1 MSEELQPVLEYTKE
15 DFENTT
21 RPFEDI
27 YKFHGDPFQE
37 KRALERIA
45 KIAKALKVPDF
56 KKTYQAY
63 VRSLK
68 VSSDSVSSENIASYD
83 GQELELDTGEWIADE
98 SGIWRYGGF
107 GDQEIACS
115 HPIIPVERLKNIDTG
130 ELKIRLAFKRG
141 KTSPRRQWNEILT
154 DFDTVS
160 NAKNIVSLARI
171 GISVTSGKRAQ
182 NLVDYIADVLDRNYD
197 LIPERHSV
205 SRMGW
210 NEEGFAPYV
219 DDAIFDGNEN
229 YLRIF
234 KVIHPHGEFKIW
246 LEEALDARKTSIT
259 ARIVLASSFASVL
272 VGPVGCLPFIVHLWG
287 GTGTGKTV
295 AQMLAAAVWAYPER
309 GGPFFPTFKATSV
322 GFEVLSG
329 FLNSLPLFI
338 DDLQLAKDSRGKVI
352 FNVYEMTS
360 GAGKLRSNKTL
371 GLAASPTWA
380 NCDIT
385 SALALF
391 LSLYIS
397 GGISKPIQK
406 FAAFAELVA
415 IGDMDVTK
423 VTEEKDRLWARRKDE
438 IGTLANA
445 FDKLIASTTEQAKE
459 TAAIADGDLTTA
471 ITIRSEYDVMGK
483 ALTNLVEK
491 FHMLVLSIVSSADQV
506 DAGAKQVA
514 DSSTGL
520 SQGATEQASSV
531 EELSASMEEIIA
543 QTTQT
548 AQNAQETHQLAI
560 TIKTDAEAGNAR
572 MKDMLRAMDEINTSS
587 DSINKIIK
595 VIEDIA
601 FQTNIL
607 ALNAAVEAARAGEH
621 GRGFAVVAEEV
632 RNLAGKSA
640 QAANETTALIEASIQ
655 KVEAG
660 TSIANEAA
668 AAFKEIAE
676 GISHSSE
683 LVGAIATAS
692 NEQAAALEQ
701 VNQGIMQ
708 VSQVVQSNAAA
719 AEEGAAASEE
729 LSAQAAGLKENVG
742 IFKLKSQEAAA

>member
-1 MSEELQPVLEYTKE
+1 MKKW
-15 DFENTT
+15 FENLKISKKLIAGFLVVAMMGIVIGAVGIINMIRMDHSQQDTYDHCT
-21 RPFEDI
+21 MGLKYAYKAESDFMALGKSMSGLQINLNVPKAKEQYIEKVKSYMDAIEADLESYSGTVSDDKDQKAFGAVKTAYASYRDI
-27 YKFHGDPFQE
+27 INQN
-37 KRALERIA
+37 LSIA
-45 KIAKALKVPDF
+45 KSGGTSEDMMANMSKAATLAQNASDAF
-56 KKTYQAY
+56 ENLAEYNN
-63 VRSLK
+63 SLAQ
-68 VSSDSVSSENIASYD
+68 ENIASSKASAT
-83 GQELELDTGEWIADE
+83 LAMIIMAVVIA
-98 SGIWRYGGF
+98 
-107 GDQEIACS
+107 
-115 HPIIPVERLKNIDTG
+115 
-130 ELKIRLAFKRG
+130 
-141 KTSPRRQWNEILT
+141 
-154 DFDTVS
+154 VS
-160 NAKNIVSLARI
+160 
-171 GISVTSGKRAQ
+171 
-182 NLVDYIADVLDRNYD
+182 
-197 LIPERHSV
+197 
-205 SRMGW
+205 
-210 NEEGFAPYV
+210 F
-219 DDAIFDGNEN
+219 
-229 YLRIF
+229 
-234 KVIHPHGEFKIW
+234 
-246 LEEALDARKTSIT
+246 
-259 ARIVLASSFASVL
+259 
-272 VGPVGCLPFIVHLWG
+272 
-287 GTGTGKTV
+287 
-295 AQMLAAAVWAYPER
+295 
-309 GGPFFPTFKATSV
+309 
-322 GFEVLSG
+322 
-329 FLNSLPLFI
+329 
-338 DDLQLAKDSRGKVI
+338 
-352 FNVYEMTS
+352 
-360 GAGKLRSNKTL
+360 
-371 GLAASPTWA
+371 
-380 NCDIT
+380 
-385 SALALF
+385 ALALF

-445 FDKLIASTTEQAKE
+445 FDKLIASTTEQAKK

-531 EELSASMEEIIA
+531 EELSASMEEITA